1 MTPTASVEH
10 RRPRRCLAGE
20 PPAPHRISAV
30 IAVLV
35 LAFTSSISAQPS
47 ADQPRLPGKVAIAQ
61 KLGSQVPLDLMFRNE
76 RGEVVRLKDY
86 FGKGRPVVLNFVYF
100 QCPML
105 CPMTMDGAVNSLTQL
120 KFDIGRDFDVIT
132 VSVDPRD
139 KPQTAAEMK
148 DKYVKRYGRL
158 SAASGWHFLTG
169 HVGAIKALADSVGF
183 HYAYD
188 KTTDQFAHAA
198 VLLVL
203 TPDGRTSR
211 YFYGFEH
218 KPRDLRLGIVEAS
231 GGKIGTA
238 VDQFLLLCYHYDP
251 AVGKYGRSAMVFVRA
266 GGLTT
271 VALLA
276 GFIVVMVR
284 REQVRDRTDK

>member
-1 MTPTASVEH
+1 MNATFSVER
-10 RRPRRCLAGE
+10 RRPRRRTAGG
-20 PPAPHRISAV
+20 PPAPHRSSAV
-30 IAVLV
+30 VAILM
-35 LAFTSSISAQPS
+35 LALASPLFAQTS

-61 KLGSQVPLDLMFRNE
+61 KLGSQVPLDLMFRDE
-76 RGEVVRLKDY
+76 RGEVVRLREF
-86 FGKGRPVVLNFVYF
+86 FGRERPVVLNFVYF

-105 CPMTMDGAVNSLTQL
+105 CPMTMDGTVNSLTQL
-120 KFDIGRDFDVIT
+120 KFDIGKDFDVIT
-132 VSVDPRD
+132 VSIDPRD

-183 HYAYD
+183 QYAYD
-188 KTTDQFAHAA
+188 TTTDQFAHAA

-238 VDQFLLLCYHYDP
+238 ADQFLLLCYHYDP
-251 AVGKYGRSAMVFVRA
+251 AVGKYGRSAMLFVRA